1 MKLGVEVEITES
13 SSSIS
18 SVGIDVDE
26 YSVEFSR
33 IAPYH
38 SSINY

>member
-1 MKLGVEVEITES
+1 MKLGVEVELTES

-26 YSVEFSR
+26 YFVEFSR

-38 SSINY
+38 SSTNY